1 MPRKASVF
9 LIMLFFIFQFFQCVC
24 WSRNS
29 NTLAT
34 WCEEL
39 THLKRPWC
47 WERLTAGG
55 EEHDRGWDGWMASST
70 QWTWV
75 WVDSRNWWWT
85 GRPGMLQLMGL
96 QRVGHDWVTE
106 LNSLLPILPP
116 ISVYKLRMSWEIGV
130 DIYMLLCIKQIT
142 NENLL
147 CSTRNS
153 THCSM
158 VT

>member
-85 GRPGMLQLMGL
+85 GRPGMLQLMGS
-96 QRVGHDWVTE
+96 QRVARNWELNWTE
-106 LNSLLPILPP
+106 LSRLLWICYNKYESASIFWKYLFQFF
-116 ISVYKLRMSWEIGV
+116 W
-130 DIYMLLCIKQIT
+130 IYTQKWNFWLICKF
-142 NENLL
+142 
-147 CSTRNS
+147 SF
-153 THCSM
+153 
-158 VT
+158 